1 MKNATPRQLA
11 AIAAA
16 WVAGFI
22 FLLSI
27 IIKFIIPASLS
38 WWAVFFIPVLVFLC
52 GTLVFYY
59 FMESFIYRK
68 IKVIYKTIYDTKASQ
83 EEKPN
88 KQKIR
93 KDIIDFAESEVI
105 EWKEKTAKEQ
115 KKQKKLEKYRKEF
128 LGNVFH
134 ELKTPIFNI
143 QGYLETLNDGGLK
156 DDTINTKFL
165 QKAITNVGR
174 MAEIVDDLQ
183 MISNLEEG
191 SFSLV
196 EDKFDILK
204 LANDTLESLDIRAQ
218 SKNIKLC
225 IKEGCDKSFIVLADR
240 DMIQQ
245 VLTNLVTNSIKYG
258 KENGRTQIG
267 LYDMNDIVLV
277 EVSDNGLGIDPK
289 HLPRIF
295 ERFYRVDKDRSRE
308 QGGSGLGL
316 SIVKHIIEAHNQT
329 VNVRSAPGVGTTFG
343 FTLRKVRNL

>member
-1 MKNATPRQLA
+1 MKNTTPRQLA
-11 AIAAA
+11 RIAAA
-16 WVAGFI
+16 IVSGVILLLVLIIKLIFPGSINWLIVIISPIFI
-22 FLLSI
+22 FI
-27 IIKFIIPASLS
+27 AGY
-38 WWAVFFIPVLVFLC
+38 A
-52 GTLVFYY
+52 VFYY

-68 IKVIYKTIYDTKASQ
+68 IKLIYKTIYDTKAVQ
-83 EEKPN
+83 EEKPT
-88 KQKIR
+88 KQKVR

-105 EWKEKTAKEQ
+105 EWKEKTTKEH

-143 QGYLETLNDGGLK
+143 QGYLETLQEGGLK
-156 DDTINTKFL
+156 DDTINIRFL
-165 QKAITNVGR
+165 QKAMANVGR

-191 SFSLV
+191 SFSMV
-196 EDKFDILK
+196 EEKFDIHK
-204 LANDTLESLDIRAQ
+204 LVNETIESLEIRGK
-218 SKNIKLC
+218 SKNIGLSV
-225 IKEGCDKSFIVLADR
+225 KEGCDKSFMVVADR
-240 DMIQQ
+240 EMIHQ
-245 VLTNLVTNSIKYG
+245 VLNNLITNSIKYG
-258 KENGRTQIG
+258 KEDGRTQIG
-267 LYDMNDIVLV
+267 LYDMNKNILV

-308 QGGSGLGL
+308 LGGSGLGL

-343 FTLRKVRNL
+343 FTLRKV

>member
-1 MKNATPRQLA
+1 MKNATPRQIA
-11 AIAAA
+11 VISGAI
-16 WVAGFI
+16 VSGIVLII
-22 FLLSI
+22 FLIVKL
-27 IIKFIIPASLS
+27 FRPDALQWAHVLIIPVI
-38 WWAVFFIPVLVFLC
+38 VF
-52 GTLVFYY
+52 GSGYAVFYY
-59 FMESFIYRK
+59 MMENFIYRR
-68 IKVIYKTIYDTKASQ
+68 IKLIYKTIYDTKSGQ
-83 EEKPN
+83 EEKPP
-88 KQKIR
+88 QKKI
-93 KDIIDFAESEVI
+93 KNDLIDFAESEVI
-105 EWKEKTAKEQ
+105 EWKKNTLKEQ

-143 QGYLETLNDGGLK
+143 QGYLETLNEGGLQ
-156 DDTINTKFL
+156 DETINTRFL
-165 QKAITNVGR
+165 QKAITNVSR

-204 LANDTLESLDIRAQ
+204 LVNDTIESHDMRAK

-225 IKEGCDKSFIVLADR
+225 VKEGCEKSFNVIADR
-240 DMIQQ
+240 EMIQQ

-258 KENGRTQIG
+258 KENGRTQVG
-267 LYDMNDIVLV
+267 LYDMNENVLV
-277 EVSDNGLGIDPK
+277 EVSDNGLGIDQK

-343 FTLRKVRNL
+343 FTLRKVKSS